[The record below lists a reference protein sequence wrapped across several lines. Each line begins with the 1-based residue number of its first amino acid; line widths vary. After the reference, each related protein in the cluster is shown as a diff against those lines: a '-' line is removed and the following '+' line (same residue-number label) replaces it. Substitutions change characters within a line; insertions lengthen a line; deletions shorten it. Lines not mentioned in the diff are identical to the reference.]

1 MCRWGGD
8 VKPYYTIP
16 IPLQMLLM
24 MMMMMMMM
32 MMVVVVVVVMLMN
45 YVVACTGS
53 AVMNAMRK

>member
-24 MMMMMMMM
+24 MMMMM
-32 MMVVVVVVVMLMN
+32 VVVVLVVMLMN